1 MPFGLKNAE
10 ATFQRMVYKVF
21 EDLIGSIMEV
31 YVDDILVK
39 SVMRT
44 DHIQHLSKAI
54 DLLQNTRLGSTPR
67 SAHLGLLPGCF

>member
-1 MPFGLKNAE
+1 MHPSNKDKTTFTTGWGIYCYKLMPFGLKNAE

-39 SVMRT
+39 SVLRI
-44 DHIQHLSKAI
+44 DHFSI
-54 DLLQNTRLGSTPR
+54 
-67 SAHLGLLPGCF
+67 

>member
-1 MPFGLKNAE
+1 MHPSNKDKTAFTTGWGIYCYKLMPFGLKNAE

-39 SVMRT
+39 SVLRI
-44 DHIQHLSKAI
+44 DHFSI
-54 DLLQNTRLGSTPR
+54 
-67 SAHLGLLPGCF
+67 